1 VIPLPTLGASIPRTH
16 GAPTAAFGRW
26 VLTIAGW
33 HVEGG
38 FPDVPKMMLIV
49 APHTSN
55 WDFFVGLMAK
65 FALRLECRFM
75 AKDSLFWWPL
85 GAFLRQMGGI
95 AIDRAAADDV
105 VTGSVRA
112 YRDRA
117 RLILVIT
124 PEGTR
129 SRVERWKSGFHRI
142 ARAAGVPIVLAV
154 FDYGRKVVQLGPAFD
169 ATADYDGDLAAM
181 QAHISA
187 AMAKHPERYG
197 QDRGLK

>member
-1 VIPLPTLGASIPRTH
+1 MIAVPALGDLVPRTH
-16 GAPTAAFGRW
+16 GALTAGFGRW
-26 VLTIAGW
+26 VLTLAGW
-33 HVEGG
+33 RFEGG
-38 FPDVPKMMLIV
+38 FPDVRKMMLIV
-49 APHTSN
+49 VPHTSN
-55 WDFFVGLMAK
+55 WDFLVGLMAK

-75 AKDSLFWWPL
+75 AKDSLFWWPF

-105 VTGSVRA
+105 VMGSVRA
-112 YRDRA
+112 YRDRE

-129 SRVERWKSGFHRI
+129 SRVERWKTGFHRI

-154 FDYGRKVVQLGPAFD
+154 FDYRSKVVRLGPAFD
-169 ATADYDGDLAAM
+169 ATDDYDGDLAAM
-181 QAHISA
+181 QAHIAA
-187 AMAKHPERYG
+187 AMAKHPARYG